1 MAGVLLAGA
10 VTATACRADSR
21 SAQRPQPPS
30 TTTPPVSVTFAAAT
44 PSGRPADTVQLAS
57 TTRVLQ
63 ARLDAAGIRGGTI
76 SVASGTVRVTVPAA
90 HWRQQ
95 VAVLLA
101 APGRFELRPVLA
113 RAAATDPRRA
123 FAAVD
128 CTTTPPVAPPDKQ
141 TVVCLQPQ
149 GADSGAA
156 DADTKLLVGPAA
168 ITNNQIAAVAPPSRD
183 PTGDWAVTIQLTEQG
198 ERTLQQLT
206 ATAACQP
213 AGSAR
218 RQIAMVL
225 DGIALNSVAVAME
238 IPCRQGLIQ
247 ARLSVSRL
255 TEQQA
260 RALHALATSGPLPV
274 RLQRQP

>member
-1 MAGVLLAGA
+1 MPAGFQVRPVALPHRAAKRPTLTTGDPAEALHAAPQAAQADSDRTPPMRWQARPRRASGLIVAGVLLAGA

-44 PSGRPADTVQLAS
+44 PSGRPADTAQLAS

-141 TVVCLQPQ
+141 TVVCLQPRGQ
-149 GADSGAA
+149 TAA
-156 DADTKLLVGPAA
+156 PPMPTPSTGRTRSHHQQPDRGRGPA
-168 ITNNQIAAVAPPSRD
+168 VA
-183 PTGDWAVTIQLTEQG
+183 
-198 ERTLQQLT
+198 
-206 ATAACQP
+206 
-213 AGSAR
+213 
-218 RQIAMVL
+218 
-225 DGIALNSVAVAME
+225 
-238 IPCRQGLIQ
+238 
-247 ARLSVSRL
+247 
-255 TEQQA
+255 
-260 RALHALATSGPLPV
+260 
-274 RLQRQP
+274 

>member
-1 MAGVLLAGA
+1 L
-10 VTATACRADSR
+10 
-21 SAQRPQPPS
+21 
-30 TTTPPVSVTFAAAT
+30 
-44 PSGRPADTVQLAS
+44 DT
-57 TTRVLQ
+57 
-63 ARLDAAGIRGGTI
+63 AGIRGGTI

-101 APGRFELRPVLA
+101 APGRFESRPVLA

-128 CTTTPPVAPPDKQ
+128 CTTPSVPPPDKQ

-183 PTGDWAVTIQLTEQG
+183 LTFGWAVTIQLTGQG
-198 ERTLQQLT
+198 ERTLQRLT

-238 IPCRQGLIQ
+238 IPCRQGLSQ
-247 ARLSVSRL
+247 ASLIVSRL
-255 TEQQA
+255 TEQRA
-260 RALHALATSGPLPV
+260 RALQALATSGPLPV